1 MTVVLAAIDNSA
13 AARPV
18 LSTAKAVARLTGA
31 DPLAI
36 HVREDGMA
44 TARAAANSAGM
55 ELNVAE
61 LPVGEALA
69 TAAARPEVIAMVVG
83 ARATPG
89 GRRPAG
95 HTAVELITAADKPL
109 VVVPP
114 FPRAP
119 EPIQRILVALDGT
132 PASATALRRTID
144 MAHRGALDV
153 VVLHVHEEAT
163 LPAFEEQEHH
173 EHEAWTHEFIERWCP
188 GAAALTQL
196 DVRVGAPGPRLLQAI
211 RDAKTDLVAL
221 AWSQS
226 LAPGRAAVVREALS
240 SSPVPVLLIPVLPTP
255 STR

>member
-31 DPLAI
+31 KPRAI

-44 TARAAANSAGM
+44 TARAAAETAGI
-55 ELNVAE
+55 ELGVAA
-61 LPVGEALA
+61 LPVGPGLA
-69 TAAARPEVIAMVVG
+69 TAAARPEVITMVVG

-89 GRRPAG
+89 GRTPAG
-95 HTAVELITAADKPL
+95 HTAMELITAAEKPL
-109 VVVPP
+109 IVVPP

-119 EPIQRILVALDGT
+119 EPIERILVALDGT
-132 PASATALRRTID
+132 SASAAALRGT
-144 MAHRGALDV
+144 MELAHRGELDV
-153 VVLHVHEEAT
+153 VVLHVHDEAT
-163 LPAFEEQEHH
+163 LPAFEEQGQH

-188 GAAALTQL
+188 GAAELTHL
-196 DVRVGAPGPRLLQAI
+196 DVRVGPPGPRLLQAV
-211 RDAKTDLVAL
+211 RDAKADLVAL

-240 SSPVPVLLIPVLPTP
+240 SSPVPVLLIPVRPTP
-255 STR
+255 NV